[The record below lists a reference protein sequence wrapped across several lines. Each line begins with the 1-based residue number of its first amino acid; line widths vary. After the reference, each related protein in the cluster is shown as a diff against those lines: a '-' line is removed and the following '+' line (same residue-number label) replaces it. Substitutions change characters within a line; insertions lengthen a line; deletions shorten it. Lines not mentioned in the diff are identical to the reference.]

1 MTVVC
6 KMCGAEFETS
16 GHWAKFCPECRK
28 RKQQDYNRRRYL
40 EEKHD
45 AEVAERYAA
54 AEKQRKDMNEVL
66 AKADAA
72 GLSYGQYVAE
82 KERKKSMNEKNE
94 AAPAPKPKADK
105 PAEYTAVLEVLP
117 DPLTDRDMRVLR
129 ELITQTLR
137 ALAGAEGEHVADDHA
152 LGTAIGMLTA
162 AELLLG
168 GCEP

>member
-1 MTVVC
+1 MKGLPKEKIEEVQALIDSGAKRSEIVEQTGVSPASYDRIKNGQLTVD
-6 KMCGAEFETS
+6 K
-16 GHWAKFCPECRK
+16 P
-28 RKQQDYNRRRYL
+28 D
-40 EEKHD
+40 
-45 AEVAERYAA
+45 
-54 AEKQRKDMNEVL
+54 
-66 AKADAA
+66 
-72 GLSYGQYVAE
+72 
-82 KERKKSMNEKNE
+82 
-94 AAPAPKPKADK
+94 KPKADK

-152 LGTAIGMLTA
+152 LGTAVGMLTA